1 MKRFLIL
8 LISTIALPNPVK
20 AEITDKNILSNTF
33 NSCVEQPSYEYGIGA
48 QYIYCGCFVNKISK
62 GMTNKE
68 FLKFSLSMAS
78 EEQGS
83 AAQNKIMY
91 ANKKIKS
98 YILDCYQEM
107 LDE

>member
-1 MKRFLIL
+1 MRFLLIPIL
-8 LISTIALPNPVK
+8 STLLFPSSIK
-20 AEITDKNILSNTF
+20 AEINDKTILSNTF
-33 NSCVEQPSYEYGIGA
+33 NSCVDQPTYEYGIGA
-48 QYIYCGCFVNKISK
+48 QYVYCGCFINKISK

-68 FLKFSLSMAS
+68 FLNFSLNMSS
-78 EEQGS
+78 EKQGS
-83 AAQNKIMY
+83 AAQTKIMY